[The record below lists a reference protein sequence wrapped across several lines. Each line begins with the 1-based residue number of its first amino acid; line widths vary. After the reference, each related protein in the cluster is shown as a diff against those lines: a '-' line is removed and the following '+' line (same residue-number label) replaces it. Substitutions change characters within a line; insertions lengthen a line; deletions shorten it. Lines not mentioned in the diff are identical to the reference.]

1 MNTLERLNKI
11 SAKAQR
17 IAEAENNEQLKKLET
32 IEYYKNAIKSLSP
45 RLTELIKIGDALLEN
60 SILFGKRKEATIG
73 YDEEFITNGITHK
86 LGFYFKYSKDNS
98 PLIGIGI
105 KGGGCCGNDLAVNEE
120 GDMVV
125 KIDPH
130 FHSYM
135 YFGYNDYCNKC
146 KQFLKDFDEF
156 EKRVYEYVDNL

>member
-11 SAKAQR
+11 SAKAQQ
-17 IAEAENNEQLKKLET
+17 IAEEENNEQLKKLEA
-32 IEYYKNAIKSLSP
+32 IEYCKNAIKALAP
-45 RLTELIKIGDALLEN
+45 RLTELMQIGDALIKN
-60 SILFGKRKEATIG
+60 GISFGKRTG
-73 YDEEFITNGITHK
+73 YYEEFITNGLSHR

-105 KGGGCCGNDLAVNEE
+105 KGGGCCGRNLAVNEK

-125 KIDPH
+125 KIDPNY
-130 FHSYM
+130 HSYK
-135 YFGYNDYCNKC
+135 YSGFNDYCNKC
-146 KQFLKDFDEF
+146 KQFLKDFDSF

>member
-1 MNTLERLNKI
+1 MNTKERLNKI
-11 SAKAQR
+11 SAKAQQ

-32 IEYYKNAIKSLSP
+32 IEYYKNAIKSLAS
-45 RLTELIKIGDALLEN
+45 RLAELIKIGDALIEN
-60 SILFGKRKEATIG
+60 GISFGKRTKAIIG

-98 PLIGIGI
+98 PMIGIGI
-105 KGGGCCGNDLAVNEE
+105 KGGGCCGRDLAVNKE

-130 FHSYM
+130 YHSYM
-135 YFGYNDYCNKC
+135 YFGFNDYCNKC
-146 KQFLKDFDEF
+146 KQFLENFDEF